1 MIDNHSFWYWSIM
14 FFIYHTM
21 SLFHLSINSTTRVIS
36 ISGLFL
42 SRMNTDVIKYWKVFF
57 IYKHKFTTLNINLVM
72 ISLVYSTILNNTL
85 FDICLFCELYGFL
98 FCWKFRLY
106 IDFFILMFNSD
117 DEIFRTSFWCS
128 FLYCT
133 VILYKII
140 WINYCLFYHWIH
152 TL

>member
-1 MIDNHSFWYWSIM
+1 MIDNHSFWYWSVM

-21 SLFHLSINSTTRVIS
+21 SLFHLSINSTTCVIS
-36 ISGLFL
+36 IGGLFF
-42 SRMNTDVIKYWKVFF
+42 SRMNTYIIKYWKIFF
-57 IYKHKFTTLNINLVM
+57 IYKHKFTILNINFIM

-85 FDICLFCELYGFL
+85 IDICLFCKLYGFL

-106 IDFFILMFNSD
+106 IYFFILMFNSD

-128 FLYCT
+128 LLYST
-133 VILYKII
+133 VIFYKITR
-140 WINYCLFYHWIH
+140 INYCLFYHLLY